1 MKSPNP
7 GLGVHGQGGPLES
20 VPFRVTL
27 PGMPDRKTPAL
38 NRNDGAVS
46 EFLRQAAQVPAPV
59 RKAEGTRGRLI
70 FALDATAS
78 RQPAWDQ
85 AARIQGEMFAATRS
99 LGGLELQLAFYR
111 GLGEFKVGPWVSDA
125 ADLGR
130 LMATVRCM
138 AGETQIDKVLRH
150 AANETRRHRVN
161 ALVFVGDAMEED
173 VDLLARLA
181 GDLGVLGLPAFV
193 FHEGDDP
200 VAGFAFREIARLS
213 GGACLPFDAG
223 SAERLKALLGAVAVF
238 AAGGRPALED
248 HARRQG
254 GEVRLLA
261 DQLTRR

>member
-1 MKSPNP
+1 MSKLPANK
-7 GLGVHGQGGPLES
+7 GG
-20 VPFRVTL
+20 
-27 PGMPDRKTPAL
+27 GD
-38 NRNDGAVS
+38 AVA
-46 EFLRQAAQVPAPV
+46 EFLRQAAQVPAPA
-59 RKAEGTRGRLI
+59 RKAGETRGRLI

-99 LGGLELQLAFYR
+99 LGGLELQLAFFR
-111 GLGEFKVGPWVSDA
+111 GLDEFRVGPWVADA
-125 ADLGR
+125 GELAR
-130 LMATVRCM
+130 LMASVHCM
-138 AGETQIDKVLRH
+138 AGETQIGKVLQH
-150 AANETRRHRVN
+150 AVNETHRHRVN

-173 VDLLARLA
+173 VDRLARLA

-213 GGACLPFDAG
+213 GGACLPFDAA
-223 SAERLKALLGAVAVF
+223 SADRLKSLLGAVAIF